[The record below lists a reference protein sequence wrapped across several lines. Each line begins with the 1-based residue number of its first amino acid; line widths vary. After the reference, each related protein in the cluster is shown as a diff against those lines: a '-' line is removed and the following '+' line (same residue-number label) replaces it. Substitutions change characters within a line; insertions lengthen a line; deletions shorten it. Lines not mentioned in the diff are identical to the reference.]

1 MTRQSKSND
10 VDLNNQSG
18 VYERTTGR
26 IFDLYL
32 NDVIQSPKDYIGWNQ
47 IIRSAGEND
56 IVHIHINCYGGDV
69 MTTIQLL
76 RSIAECGGTVIA
88 SVEGACMSAATF
100 IFLAADICE
109 ISDHSQFLIHNY
121 SAGNWGKGN
130 ELIAKALAEH
140 AWANKLLNSIY
151 DGFLTKQEIK
161 EVIEGKDFW
170 LDAPEVAKRLERRN
184 AASKKG
190 TTRNATKRKLSAKRI
205 HQERYSF

>member
-1 MTRQSKSND
+1 MMKQSND
-10 VDLNNQSG
+10 GSVDLNNHTG

-32 NDVIQSPKDYIGWNQ
+32 NDVIQSPKDYITWNQ
-47 IIRSAGEND
+47 LIRSAGEQD
-56 IVHIHINCYGGDV
+56 IIHIHINCYGGDV

-76 RSIAECGGTVIA
+76 RSIAECNGTVVA
-88 SVEGACMSAATF
+88 SIEGACMSAATF
-100 IFLAADICE
+100 IFLAADMCE

-140 AWANKLLNSIY
+140 AWANRLLNTIY
-151 DGFLTKQEIK
+151 EGFLTKQEIK

-170 LDAPEVAKRLERRN
+170 LDAPEVAKRLEKRN

-190 TTRNATKRKLSAKRI
+190 TRNAAKRKLSAKRI
-205 HQERYSF
+205 YQERNSI